1 VHLQVRIIAALLLL
15 GVLAIGTGTVLL
27 VGYLFAAGAI
37 GVIMFIK
44 ARRMI
49 KRIGDS
55 RLATRRLSPRSRP
68 VISAKNNDK
77 PRLAA

>member
-27 VGYLFAAGAI
+27 VGYLFAAVAM

-44 ARRMI
+44 TRRMI
-49 KRIGDS
+49 KRIADA
-55 RLATRRLSPRSRP
+55 RRATGRLSPPSGAAT
-68 VISAKNNDK
+68 IAGSNDH